1 MHIIGDTE
9 LYTILKS
16 FNKNTVEQI

>member
-16 FNKNTVEQI
+16 FHKNTVEQI